1 MIKELYKNICDGTEI
16 RKNLISLRQEMK
28 EPYAKRALAYE
39 LAGAFDVFVTLL
51 KNEDAKV
58 RKNAALIMGDLE
70 CEDLLPVLVKAYK
83 KEEKLFIKS
92 DFLKA
97 ISQYEY
103 QDYLP
108 VLKERLIKLTSDP
121 VEESN
126 VKHVREESALL
137 QNMILKYEKP
147 QKHKFTGLDK
157 PLEVILLTNR
167 SHREVT
173 KNQIADSSFLTV

>member
-1 MIKELYKNICDGTEI
+1 MIKELYKNICDGSEI

-39 LAGAFDVFVTLL
+39 LAGEFEVFVALL

-97 ISQYEY
+97 VSQ
-103 QDYLP
+103 
-108 VLKERLIKLTSDP
+108 
-121 VEESN
+121 
-126 VKHVREESALL
+126 
-137 QNMILKYEKP
+137 
-147 QKHKFTGLDK
+147 
-157 PLEVILLTNR
+157 
-167 SHREVT
+167 
-173 KNQIADSSFLTV
+173 